1 MIIIYTYIND
11 SSIYGIY
18 DKSTDTLYLSENPEA
33 ITGIIY
39 IR

>member
-11 SSIYGIY
+11 SAICGIY
-18 DKSTDTLYLSENPEA
+18 DKSTHTLYLSENPEA
-33 ITGIIY
+33 VEGIIY